1 MWMTSSVCESDLPSH
16 HLLSDSIH
24 CTGYDAA
31 SSMAHLLRSGSE
43 HRGHFQPAKAKG
55 PKIPYHLHKRHRA
68 GWTEVFVAV
77 GRLVPERFLVEAS
90 PPFISELRPFS
101 ARALRAGRF
110 ALGLGWCSGLWL
122 WWLVGPFFKNW
133 PRRGLSRK
141 RVKMPTRATLPIQN
155 FQHPVFTF

>member
-1 MWMTSSVCESDLPSH
+1 VKRATIGCLFGALLLCYVPVMMWMTSSVCESDLPSH

-90 PPFISELRPFS
+90 PPISLRLGS
-101 ARALRAGRF
+101 T
-110 ALGLGWCSGLWL
+110 LGLQIGFVTRIKLANCFFLTAVASMAPS
-122 WWLVGPFFKNW
+122 LVW
-133 PRRGLSRK
+133 
-141 RVKMPTRATLPIQN
+141 
-155 FQHPVFTF
+155 